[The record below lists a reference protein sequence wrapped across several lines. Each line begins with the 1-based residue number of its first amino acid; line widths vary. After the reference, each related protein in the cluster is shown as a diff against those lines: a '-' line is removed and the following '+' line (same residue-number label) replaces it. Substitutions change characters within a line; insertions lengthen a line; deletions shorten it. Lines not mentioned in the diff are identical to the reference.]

1 MKSPFSTKWKLM
13 ETMQKP
19 EDNVSPKVNNKI
31 KRRQNN
37 MGTVSINFDLK
48 KKSSKLYVL
57 RLIVGSKAA
66 VLAWVLKQ
74 VVLHTH
80 LDVFSTG

>member
-37 MGTVSINFDLK
+37 MGTVSNNFDLK
-48 KKSSKLYVL
+48 KK
-57 RLIVGSKAA
+57 
-66 VLAWVLKQ
+66 
-74 VVLHTH
+74 
-80 LDVFSTG
+80 VF